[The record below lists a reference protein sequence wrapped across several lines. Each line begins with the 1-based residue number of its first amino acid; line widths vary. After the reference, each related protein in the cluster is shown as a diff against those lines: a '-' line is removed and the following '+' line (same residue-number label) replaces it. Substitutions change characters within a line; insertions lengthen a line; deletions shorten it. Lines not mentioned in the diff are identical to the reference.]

1 MLRQWQIA
9 MNDCALSDVSGISQ
23 GAIGDM
29 TKLRR
34 ANRARLAGQAEIR
47 V

>member
-1 MLRQWQIA
+1 MLCQWQIA

-23 GAIGDM
+23 GVTGNM

-34 ANRARLAGQAEIR
+34 ANRARLAGQAEIQ